1 MAIAFTKR
9 FPAGRAFADY
19 MNSALS
25 EAGGFSDA
33 LQRGALP
40 AFDRVALCKSRSNLR
55 RAASMLPQALLDSDE
70 SSGPPLHHYRRV
82 ACTE

>member
-40 AFDRVALCKSRSNLR
+40 AFDNVALN
-55 RAASMLPQALLDSDE
+55 
-70 SSGPPLHHYRRV
+70 
-82 ACTE
+82 